1 MAANEDKDYV
11 AAVGEKRSLSSEA
24 TPQTGVISYAVF
36 TNDDR
41 DESLIALV
49 TLKNIFSKQLPKM
62 PRDYI
67 VRLVFDKRHKSFAIM
82 LDGRIIGGVCYR
94 TYRDQRFGEIAF
106 CAISGTEQVKGY
118 GSILMNNLKR
128 HAQVEGLEYFLTYA
142 DNYAIGYF
150 QKQGFSKTITM
161 PKDRWS
167 GFIKDYDGATLVEC
181 YIHPGMDYTRVR
193 EIVAI
198 QRNFV
203 YKKIKERS
211 TSHIVY
217 PGISSLDEGRR
228 IKSIFDVPGVYEAG
242 YTPSSLYK
250 GTTERDRNT
259 QATKLNIALESDFKK
274 IKMSPKAEPFDEP
287 VSLEDAPDYLTKIR
301 YPIDLQTIQKL
312 LKESDYYRSK
322 DMLRSDLMRIVSNCK
337 TYNPEGS
344 EYYQAAEEFERVVV
358 EVLDKDVIAAAPEMD
373 RA

>member
-1 MAANEDKDYV
+1 MKHTFIYDSNILPIVLLNYTDV

-259 QATKLNIALESDFKK
+259 QATKLN
-274 IKMSPKAEPFDEP
+274 M
-287 VSLEDAPDYLTKIR
+287 
-301 YPIDLQTIQKL
+301 
-312 LKESDYYRSK
+312 
-322 DMLRSDLMRIVSNCK
+322 
-337 TYNPEGS
+337 
-344 EYYQAAEEFERVVV
+344 
-358 EVLDKDVIAAAPEMD
+358 
-373 RA
+373 